1 MTRLLLLFA
10 LCPLI
15 VVAQPDTLRPIENDL
30 LPANYWNGYGW
41 QSGVKTQYI
50 YNGLDIRAKDLGQYI
65 IASGD
70 ADATRQYNAYLNSRQ
85 AGGWLIAGGLLTAV
99 IGAPIMLSNGPGSD
113 GKFTT
118 QQPYICPTGYACGG
132 TATNGKLVY
141 GGQVVFYQD
150 VTDTQRKNAFNTG
163 SALLLGG
170 AILAGIGWGLKI
182 PGRHVRRSVQYY
194 NRALKERGISWRLT
208 PYSSGNASGVGLVGR
223 L

>member
-1 MTRLLLLFA
+1 M
-10 LCPLI
+10 
-15 VVAQPDTLRPIENDL
+15 
-30 LPANYWNGYGW
+30 

-70 ADATRQYNAYLNSRQ
+70 ANAIREYKTYLNSRQ
-85 AGGWLIAGGLLTAV
+85 TGGWLIAAGLLTAV
-99 IGAPIMLSNGPGSD
+99 IGAPIMLSNRPNAG
-113 GKFTT
+113 GKFIT
-118 QQPYICPTGYACGG
+118 QQPYVCPTGYACGG

-141 GGQVVFYQD
+141 GGQVAFYQD
-150 VTDTQRKNAFNTG
+150 VTDTQRKSAFNTG

-170 AILAGIGWGLKI
+170 AILAGIGWGLNL

-194 NRALKERGISWRLT
+194 NRALRERGISWRLT
-208 PYSSGNASGVGLVGR
+208 PYSSGSASGVGLVGR